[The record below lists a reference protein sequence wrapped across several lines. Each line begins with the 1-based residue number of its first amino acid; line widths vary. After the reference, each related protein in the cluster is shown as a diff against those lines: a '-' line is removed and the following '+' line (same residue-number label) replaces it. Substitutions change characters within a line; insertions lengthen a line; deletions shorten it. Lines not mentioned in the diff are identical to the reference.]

1 MDELKLTGNHLKG
14 SRPVLSFDGAF
25 DQEPHLQLLKE
36 MFTQVGGTV
45 AAVPAYVPRTPAR
58 TNPRLL
64 RAHGLRSLSK
74 HPRPDL
80 CHAAAPPQVQA
91 VL

>member
-36 MFTQVGGTV
+36 LFTQVWMGGRLT
-45 AAVPAYVPRTPAR
+45 APREKEGEGLASR
-58 TNPRLL
+58 SCGAQGWRGVGADRCRGGFGRERLP
-64 RAHGLRSLSK
+64 GV
-74 HPRPDL
+74 D
-80 CHAAAPPQVQA
+80 
-91 VL
+91 